1 MKARQKQ
8 FPKLF
13 EPGRIG
19 SMELKNRLVMP
30 PMATN
35 YALKDGSVTQRQI
48 DYYAERAKGGVGLVI
63 VEISCVDSPV
73 GKGAVKQICIDD
85 DRFIPDLSKLA
96 EAVKRHGA
104 KVAIQIHHA
113 GRQTSSKLTGHQPVA
128 PSPIQGRRGEQP
140 RELALL
146 EIATLV
152 SRFAEAAERAKK
164 AGFDGVE
171 IHGAHG
177 YLISQFLS
185 PLSNQRQDAYGGSVE
200 NRARF
205 LLEVIEA
212 IRGRVGRDYP
222 VWCRLSAMEI
232 GVEGGITLE
241 ETQVVAQM
249 AEKAGVDAIHVS
261 AHQVGPA
268 RRPPMAQPP
277 CLFVPLAEGIKEVVS
292 VPVITVGRIPP
303 ELGEG
308 VLRDVKAD
316 FISIGKALLA
326 DPHLPQKVAVG
337 EVADITPCIYCLT
350 CLDSISWRKE
360 GVCCVVNP
368 TLGREREY
376 ELKPTKSPKK
386 VVVVGGGPGGME
398 AARVVAL
405 REHKVVL
412 FDGGDELGGQL
423 LLAAKPPFKDTIE
436 TFRQYLVGQVTK
448 LGVEL
453 RLRQRFTVD
462 LLGELKPDVIILAT
476 GVKPFIPQIPGIQS
490 EKVLQA
496 SQVLVGAKTGGR
508 VAVIGGELVGCETAL
523 YLVEQGKKV
532 TIMRRGPELAT
543 KVHQFIREPLL
554 GRLQFKGVSMLTGV
568 EYEEITEA
576 GVVIR
581 TGTGER
587 KLVEADTI
595 VLAAGAVPNI
605 ELLAAL
611 QGKVARVFSVGDC
624 VEPRG
629 IREAVEEGYRAGL
642 DIS

>member
-1 MKARQKQ
+1 MEMSQKQ

-19 SMELKNRLVMP
+19 SLKLKNRLVMP

-35 YALKDGSVTQRQI
+35 FALKDGTVTDRQI
-48 DYYAERAKGGVGLVI
+48 DYYEERAKGGVGLVI

-73 GKGAVKQICIDD
+73 GKGTARQIAIDD

-96 EAVKRHGA
+96 EAIKRHGA
-104 KVAIQIHHA
+104 RAAIQIHHA
-113 GRQTSSKLTGHQPVA
+113 GRQTSAQWTGHQPVA
-128 PSPIQGRRGEQP
+128 PSPIPVPGGEQP
-140 RELALL
+140 RELTLS

-152 SRFAEAAERAKK
+152 TRFAEAAGRAKK

-185 PLSNQRQDAYGGSVE
+185 PLSNRRRDAYGGDVE
-200 NRARF
+200 KRARF
-205 LLEVIEA
+205 LLEVIKA
-212 IRGRVGRDYP
+212 IRGRVGRGYP

-241 ETQVVAQM
+241 ETQVVAQL

-261 AHQVGPA
+261 AHAVAPA

-277 CLFVPLAEGIKEVVS
+277 CTFVPLAEGVKKVVS

-308 VLRDVKAD
+308 VLRDGKAD
-316 FISIGKALLA
+316 FVSIGRALLA
-326 DPHLPQKVAVG
+326 DPHLLQKVAMG
-337 EVADITPCIYCLT
+337 RMEDIRPCIYCLT
-350 CLDSISWRKE
+350 CLDSLNWRKE
-360 GVCCVVNP
+360 GICCVVNP

-376 ELKPTKSPKK
+376 ELKPAERHKK

-398 AARVVAL
+398 AARVAAL
-405 REHKVVL
+405 RGHKVVL
-412 FDGGDELGGQL
+412 FDEGDELGGQL
-423 LLAAKPPFKDTIE
+423 ILASKPPFKDTIE
-436 TFRQYLVGQVTK
+436 TFRQYLVRQVTES
-448 LGVEL
+448 GVEL
-453 RLRQRFTVD
+453 RLRERFTLD
-462 LLGELKPDVIILAT
+462 LLDELKPDVVILAT
-476 GVKPFIPQIPGIQS
+476 GIKSFIPQIPGIQS
-490 EKVLQA
+490 KKALQA
-496 SQVLVGAKTGGR
+496 SEVLAGSEIGER

-543 KVHQFIREPLL
+543 KVNQFVRVPLI
-554 GRLQFKGVSMLTGV
+554 GRLQFRGVSILTGV

-587 KLVEADTI
+587 KVVEADTV
-595 VLAAGAVPNI
+595 VLAAGATPNT

-611 QGKVARVFSVGDC
+611 QGKVAQVFSVGDC

-642 DIS
+642 QI

>member
-1 MKARQKQ
+1 MNRKQ
-8 FPKLF
+8 FTKLF

-19 SMELKNRLVMP
+19 SLELKNRLVMP
-30 PMATN
+30 PMGTN

-48 DYYAERAKGGVGLVI
+48 DYYEERAKGGVGLVI

-73 GKGAVKQICIDD
+73 GKAAVRQICIDD

-96 EAVKRHGA
+96 ESIKRHGA
-104 KVAIQIHHA
+104 KAAIQIHHA

-128 PSPIQGRRGEQP
+128 PSPVPIPGGEQP
-140 RELALL
+140 RELTLS
-146 EIATLV
+146 EIASLV
-152 SRFAEAAERAKK
+152 TRFAEAAERAKK

-177 YLISQFLS
+177 YLVSQFLS
-185 PLSNQRQDAYGGSVE
+185 PLSNHRRDAYGGGVE

-212 IRGRVGRDYP
+212 IRERVGSDYP

-249 AEKAGVDAIHVS
+249 AEKAGVNAIHVS
-261 AHQVGPA
+261 AHQVTPA
-268 RRPPMAQPP
+268 RRPPMAQPL
-277 CLFVPLAEGIKEVVS
+277 CLFVPLAEGIKKVVS

-308 VLRDVKAD
+308 VLRDGKAD

-326 DPHLPQKVAVG
+326 DPHLPHKVAVG
-337 EVADITPCIYCLT
+337 EVGDITPCICCLT
-350 CLDSISWRKE
+350 CLDSIGWRRE

-376 ELKPTKSPKK
+376 ELKPAESPKK

-398 AARVVAL
+398 AARVAAL
-405 REHKVVL
+405 RGHKVVL
-412 FDGGDELGGQL
+412 FDVSDELGGQL
-423 LLAAKPPFKDTIE
+423 ILASKPPFKDTIE
-436 TFRQYLVGQVTK
+436 TFRQYLVRQVTK
-448 LGVEL
+448 SGVEL
-453 RLRQRFTVD
+453 RLRERFTLD
-462 LLGELKPDVIILAT
+462 LLDELKPDVVILAT
-476 GVKPFIPQIPGIQS
+476 GVKPFIPQIPGIQGQ
-490 EKVLQA
+490 KVLQA
-496 SQVLVGAKTGGR
+496 SQVLVGAKTGER

-523 YLVEQGKKV
+523 YLMEQGKKV
-532 TIMRRGPELAT
+532 TIMRRGPEFAT

-568 EYEEITEA
+568 KYEEITEA

-581 TGTGER
+581 TGAGER
-587 KLVEADTI
+587 KIVEADTI
-595 VLAAGAVPNI
+595 VLAAGAVPNT

-611 QGKVARVFSVGDC
+611 KGKVAQVVSVGDC

-642 DIS
+642 DIR